1 MLLSLHFYAAC
12 VNTINSIPA
21 KLNIK
26 TNSMS
31 NCLMNISNDVVNNL
45 FTHITDFTL
54 MRALIKNEFYGEYSL
69 TFEEQLFSLFLHL
82 SLSAHQI

>member
-21 KLNIK
+21 ELNIK

-31 NCLMNISNDVVNNL
+31 NCLMNISNDFVNNL

-54 MRALIKNEFYGEYSL
+54 MKALIKIYELYREYSL
-69 TFEEQLFSLFLHL
+69 TFEEQQFLYFSAFKF
-82 SLSAHQI
+82 

>member
-1 MLLSLHFYAAC
+1 
-12 VNTINSIPA
+12 
-21 KLNIK
+21 
-26 TNSMS
+26 MS

-54 MRALIKNEFYGEYSL
+54 MRALIKNELYREYSL

>member
-1 MLLSLHFYAAC
+1 
-12 VNTINSIPA
+12 
-21 KLNIK
+21 
-26 TNSMS
+26 MS